1 VINAR
6 VVMGKIKCPL
16 CESSFEEKSFS
27 NQIDILKMSR
37 SIDSLKAIEKLLI
50 DMDNVR
56 KIREID
62 IFYLLNEI
70 KNVEDDILYRM
81 IEMFRNRGYLEQGYN
96 TKYIAKMIVN
106 HNEQSSL
113 KDTYEKKTLDRIPPK
128 LEESE

>member
-1 VINAR
+1 
-6 VVMGKIKCPL
+6 MGKIKCPL
-16 CESSFEEKSFS
+16 CESSFEEKSFA

-37 SIDSLKAIEKLLI
+37 SMDSLKAIEKLLI

-106 HNEQSSL
+106 HSEQSSL

>member
-1 VINAR
+1 
-6 VVMGKIKCPL
+6 MGKIKCPL